1 MGVEL
6 SLATARARASLQ
18 LRARGGGRGKR
29 PKKMKGLARPAK
41 TGPGAACGTGKGG
54 FQSGNVCAL
63 EDGIPDKPKS
73 FAKGGALKKSNPKAD
88 REKAAKLK
96 AKAAAKQTAKQA
108 ADKKKSIAAKKKKA
122 ADRKQQKAAK
132 QAADQKAATE
142 AAAKK
147 KQQMLQKI
155 RVKKANKLIDVVG
168 TPKSVAEQIKE
179 AKTSLASKK
188 LVVVKT
194 PKSIKEEI
202 EDIKAAQ
209 AAKEAAAKAKAEANA
224 KAAYEKAKVEAAA
237 AEKAAA
243 EIAAKRAAEKGKPVP
258 IKKVDDPE
266 ELAPKPPF
274 TTPNPDQLTTVKT
287 LGGSTGAVLAEANGQ
302 KFVVKA
308 GKTPGHIAN
317 ESQADELYAA
327 AGVTVP
333 RHQLHVDSSGVQK
346 KVAEFVNGKTL
357 AELKVQDKAKYD
369 AAVERVKK
377 DFAADVLFS
386 NYDVV
391 GMGLDNIVVKGGKV
405 YRVDNGGSLT
415 FRAQGKNKPF
425 TEDISEISTLRDSA
439 VNSAS
444 ASVFGSLTDRQISG
458 QVTKLL
464 AKKEQILAAA
474 KTEELRNVLD
484 KRMAKMAEW
493 QRAYKDS
500 LKSAGPQPAV
510 VKAKPPEFHSPLS
523 GKTFDQ
529 YSTDF
534 SFTSVHP
541 TYAIKA
547 PNGAAASVEEAI
559 AKMQTHGY
567 MKFSDRQA
575 VGYQL
580 KKNLTPG
587 ESQAFDKWTKTPQDF
602 HRAEADPGSSS
613 SYWKGMF
620 NKFKSGLSKLPVF
633 AGGPIH
639 KGISGV
645 SQESLK
651 SWIESGKFDTRKN
664 PSTTPVH
671 SSFTTRFAKAWEF
684 AGGEK
689 GVVVTVTNSKTAR
702 DGVGLIGYN
711 SGTQERELIVG
722 SEARFSLNRAYLL
735 WAKSA
740 SDPASKKLGLAP
752 GQPISLSRYNSL
764 RSKNGMAKH
773 KTIYDAH
780 SSDPSVKVAIEVE
793 EIDPQPI
800 VKAKPQKKKKIT

>member
-132 QAADQKAATE
+132 QAADQKAAAE

-155 RVKKANKLIDVVG
+155 RVKKANKQIDVVG

-302 KFVVKA
+302 RFVVKA

-327 AGVTVP
+327 AGVAVP
-333 RHQLHVDSSGVQK
+333 RQQLHVDSNGVQK

-357 AELKVQDKAKYD
+357 AELKVQDKAKFD

-377 DFAADVLFS
+377 DFAADVLFGNRDS
-386 NYDVV
+386 V
-391 GMGLDNIVVKGGKV
+391 GGQLDNIVVKGGKV

-425 TEDISEISTLRDSA
+425 TDDISEIDTLRDPS
-439 VNSAS
+439 VNPGAG
-444 ASVFGSLTDRQISG
+444 SVFGSLSNKEVSQQI
-458 QVTKLL
+458 TKLL
-464 AKKEQILAAA
+464 KKKEAILAAA
-474 KTEELRNVLD
+474 KTEELRTVLD
-484 KRMAKMAEW
+484 QRMKKMVEW
-493 QRAYKDS
+493 QKQQKQA
-500 LKSAGPQPAV
+500 Q
-510 VKAKPPEFHSPLS
+510 KAASQQQVSPKIGSGLSDTNKPPDELS
-523 GKTFDQ
+523 LYQDRKRIFGADKEAVW
-529 YSTDF
+529 S
-534 SFTSVHP
+534 SWHP
-541 TYAIKA
+541 
-547 PNGAAASVEEAI
+547 
-559 AKMQTHGY
+559 Q
-567 MKFSDRQA
+567 
-575 VGYQL
+575 
-580 KKNLTPG
+580 
-587 ESQAFDKWTKTPQDF
+587 
-602 HRAEADPGSSS
+602 SSS
-613 SYWKGMF
+613 SLVTSKIRSETKISIATRLAERLDKMGIKESDVTDEMLGF
-620 NKFKSGLSKLPVF
+620 LGTGHQLPAGLSTSHERRYRLA
-633 AGGPIH
+633 AGMADNWA
-639 KGISGV
+639 
-645 SQESLK
+645 QT
-651 SWIESGKFDTRKN
+651 SGKGSWKSVGMQYAVADEFQIKKAVYRHMATDKKKHESKVDAIRKDKAVRAVMRAQYDETQAHFERLGIKEVTLERGYKGSGKVD
-664 PSTTPVH
+664 PAGFEQEVSLQPA
-671 SSFTTRFAKAWEF
+671 SSF
-684 AGGEK
+684 
-689 GVVVTVTNSKTAR
+689 
-702 DGVGLIGYN
+702 
-711 SGTQERELIVG
+711 
-722 SEARFSLNRAYLL
+722 
-735 WAKSA
+735 
-740 SDPASKKLGLAP
+740 
-752 GQPISLSRYNSL
+752 SLSRSTANAFGTNRYLNTTVPVRRILGSCVTGFGCLNEQEFVLLGGRVRGRL
-764 RSKNGMAKH
+764 RTSQAPGYYGPA
-773 KTIYDAH
+773 IYE
-780 SSDPSVKVAIEVE
+780 PP
-793 EIDPQPI
+793 PQNP
-800 VKAKPQKKKKIT
+800 